1 MNHYPKRCVC
11 IVDMHFS
18 NNNKSLHLCQAIS
31 NLVVPAVQNVPHTSR
46 HRLLTHTHRTHKFLS
61 GAAQSIFAFIY
72 VRASKTHLL
81 LASSTP
87 LPSATTHRYVYTTHL
102 VPIHTHTKLKSKVLW

>member
-31 NLVVPAVQNVPHTSR
+31 NLVVSAVQNVPHTSR
-46 HRLLTHTHRTHKFLS
+46 HRLHTHIAHTSFCLGLLKAYSRLFMY
-61 GAAQSIFAFIY
+61 AQ
-72 VRASKTHLL
+72 VK
-81 LASSTP
+81 
-87 LPSATTHRYVYTTHL
+87 
-102 VPIHTHTKLKSKVLW
+102 HTYS